1 MTTLTL
7 RSVKGAPLTNTEMD
21 TNFTNLSTDIGNRLL
36 TTNYTGAAVLGLLTG
51 ATGFQGATGYSP
63 SQGAGSGLDADKLH
77 SYLPATSNTVNTIVQ
92 RDSSGN
98 FAANVITASLTGNVT
113 GNVSG
118 NAGTVTNGV
127 YTTDVG
133 TVTNGMLAGSI
144 VSAKMSAT
152 GVTAGVYGS
161 GTAIP
166 IITTDAAG
174 RITAAST
181 ASLVLPGS
189 SSNVQYYSFGV
200 GTAASGTQG
209 EIRATNQITSY
220 YSDDRLK
227 VRGDNISSA
236 LDKVDALNGFYYTAN
251 DVAQALGYEAKPEVG
266 VSAQEVQAVLPE
278 VVAEAPIDEDYL
290 TVRYERLVPLLI
302 EAIKELRA
310 EVNQLKGINN

>member
-7 RSVKGAPLTNTEMD
+7 RSVKGAPLTNDEMD
-21 TNFTNLSTDIGNRLL
+21 TNFTNLSTDIGTRLL
-36 TTNYTGAAVLGLLTG
+36 ASAYTASDILTKLETVDG
-51 ATGFQGATGYSP
+51 S
-63 SQGAGSGLDADKLH
+63 GSGLDADKLH
-77 SYLPATSNTVNTIVQ
+77 GYLPATTSTINTIVQ
-92 RDSSGN
+92 RDGSGN
-98 FAANVITASLTGNVT
+98 FAANVITANLTGNVT
-113 GNVSG
+113 GSVSG

-181 ASLVLPGS
+181 ATLVLPGS

-220 YSDDRLK
+220 YSDERLK
-227 VRGDNISSA
+227 TKLGSIENA
-236 LDKVDALNGFYYTAN
+236 LDKVDALSGFYYQAN
-251 DVAQALGYEAKPEVG
+251 EAAQALGFDVKREVG

-278 VVAEAPIDEDYL
+278 IVTDAPVDTQYL

-302 EAIKELRA
+302 EAIKELRQ
-310 EVNQLKGINN
+310 EVNELKKNTQ